1 MATATPNS
9 SEADIYMTDNSDK
22 NITLDIKIG
31 PAGQKAASHVKLD
44 EKLLL
49 QGHDGTLKN
58 FVIDTNLQC
67 KNKFLG
73 AATLVTAMAD
83 VDSLRVD
90 YVLKGGPEGAKT
102 IALTS
107 GAKKKGESQLFDI
120 TVFLF

>member
-1 MATATPNS
+1 MATSTPNT

-31 PAGQKAASHVKLD
+31 PAGQKAASHVKLEQD
-44 EKLLL
+44 LLL
-49 QGHDGTLKN
+49 KDHDGTLKN
-58 FVIDTNLQC
+58 FVIDTNMQC

-73 AATLVTAMAD
+73 AATVVTAMAD

-90 YVLKGGPEGAKT
+90 YVLKGGPEGPKT
-102 IALTS
+102 ISLTS
-107 GAKKKGESQLFDI
+107 GAVKKGEAKLFDI